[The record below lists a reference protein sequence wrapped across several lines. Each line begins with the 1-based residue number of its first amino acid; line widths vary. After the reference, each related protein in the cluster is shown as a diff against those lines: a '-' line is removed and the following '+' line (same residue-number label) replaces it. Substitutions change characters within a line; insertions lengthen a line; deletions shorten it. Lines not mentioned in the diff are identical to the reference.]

1 MRIGAKGLVGVAA
14 ALLSLS
20 ALQAFALANVTLSGY
35 ISDSKCGMANVTL
48 SGYISDSKC
57 GAMHNAK
64 DPDAACVNK
73 CINGGAK
80 PVFVDADGKVWAID
94 DPDAVKG
101 HWGHHVAVEASVDPE
116 TKSVHV
122 VKVTML
128 AQQ

>member
-1 MRIGAKGLVGVAA
+1 MAMRIGAKGLVGVAA

-20 ALQAFALANVTLSGY
+20 ALQAFAL
-35 ISDSKCGMANVTL
+35 ANVTL